1 MAKQYIG
8 LDAPFKAHD
17 DMSDAQYYF
26 VASTTVADT
35 VDVCSAVTDLIVGV
49 AQHGGTTGAGV
60 SVRFLGHT
68 KITLGDTVT
77 AGDLLSTDS
86 TGRAITIT
94 AGSSTTT
101 YIAGKCTKGGAV
113 NEVGEMILIPA
124 GRAA

>member
-1 MAKQYIG
+1 MAKQYVG

-26 VASTTVADT
+26 VTLTAVADT
-35 VDVCSAVTDLIVGV
+35 VDVCSAITDPICGV

-68 KITLGDTVT
+68 KITLGETVG
-77 AGDLLSTDS
+77 ADDLVGTDN
-86 TGRAITIT
+86 TGRAIIIT
-94 AGSSTTT
+94 AGTDTTV
-101 YIAGKCTKGGAV
+101 YIAGKCTKGGDV

-124 GRAA
+124 GVAA